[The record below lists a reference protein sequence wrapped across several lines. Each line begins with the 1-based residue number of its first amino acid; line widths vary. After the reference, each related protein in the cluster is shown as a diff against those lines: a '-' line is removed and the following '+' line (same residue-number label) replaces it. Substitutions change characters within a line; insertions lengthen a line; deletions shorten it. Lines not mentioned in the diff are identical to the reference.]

1 MTTISIDSI
10 AWMRFPEHKPEEE
23 KEYICEVLYNHAT
36 ETKLVILYWE
46 RGEWATW
53 SLGFAG
59 SPAGWHGLHSNDV
72 VCAWIGDMYMP
83 DFN

>member
-1 MTTISIDSI
+1 MRTISIGSI

-36 ETKLVILYWE
+36 KSKLTTLRWKD
-46 RGEWATW
+46 GEWLTW
-53 SLGFAG
+53 FGG
-59 SPAGWHGLHSNDV
+59 NTEWGRLHDSDV